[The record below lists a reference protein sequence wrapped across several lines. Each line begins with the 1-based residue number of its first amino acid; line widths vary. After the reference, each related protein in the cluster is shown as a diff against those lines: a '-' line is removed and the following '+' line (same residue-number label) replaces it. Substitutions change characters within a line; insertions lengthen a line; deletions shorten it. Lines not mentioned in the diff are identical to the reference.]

1 MYSHAFISR
10 LKTGSIPAWIL
21 RNHASPSVFPLR
33 LLKYEAL
40 WRKIAKKND
49 SFPIVI
55 PSGPLI
61 YRIVKDYIKENGH
74 LTLLDLDTAE
84 CRILIIL

>member
-1 MYSHAFISR
+1 MDFKEPHF
-10 LKTGSIPAWIL
+10 SICL
-21 RNHASPSVFPLR
+21 PLR

-40 WRKIAKKND
+40 WRKAAKKND

-61 YRIVKDYIKENGH
+61 YRTVKEYIKENGH
-74 LTLLDLDTAE
+74 LTMLNLDTAE
-84 CRILIIL
+84 CRVLIIL

>member
-1 MYSHAFISR
+1 MRILIEVKNKGPRFSIR
-10 LKTGSIPAWIL
+10 L
-21 RNHASPSVFPLR
+21 PLR

-40 WRKIAKKND
+40 WRKAAKKND

-55 PSGPLI
+55 PSGSLI
-61 YRIVKDYIKENGH
+61 YRTVKDYIKENGH

>member
-1 MYSHAFISR
+1 MRILIEVKNKGPRFSFR
-10 LKTGSIPAWIL
+10 LL
-21 RNHASPSVFPLR
+21 LQ

-40 WRKIAKKND
+40 WRKAAKKND

-61 YRIVKDYIKENGH
+61 YRIVKDYIKENDH
-74 LTLLDLDTAE
+74 LTLLNLDTAE
-84 CRILIIL
+84 CRVLIIL

>member
-1 MYSHAFISR
+1 MRILIEVKDRGPRFSIR
-10 LKTGSIPAWIL
+10 L
-21 RNHASPSVFPLR
+21 PLR
-33 LLKYEAL
+33 LLKYETL
-40 WRKIAKKND
+40 WRKMAEKND

-61 YRIVKDYIKENGH
+61 YRIVKDYLKENGH

-84 CRILIIL
+84 CRVLIIL

>member
-1 MYSHAFISR
+1 MA
-10 LKTGSIPAWIL
+10 
-21 RNHASPSVFPLR
+21 
-33 LLKYEAL
+33 E
-40 WRKIAKKND
+40 KND

-74 LTLLDLDTAE
+74 LTLLNLDTAE
-84 CRILIIL
+84 CRVLIIL

>member
-1 MYSHAFISR
+1 MDFKGPRFSIR
-10 LKTGSIPAWIL
+10 L
-21 RNHASPSVFPLR
+21 PLR

-40 WRKIAKKND
+40 WRKATKKND

-55 PSGPLI
+55 PSGSLI
-61 YRIVKDYIKENGH
+61 YRTVKDYFKENGH

-84 CRILIIL
+84 CRVLIIL

>member
-1 MYSHAFISR
+1 MRILIEVKNKGPRF
-10 LKTGSIPAWIL
+10 SIHL
-21 RNHASPSVFPLR
+21 PLR
-33 LLKYEAL
+33 LLKYETL
-40 WRKIAKKND
+40 WRKMAEKND

-74 LTLLDLDTAE
+74 LTLLNLDTAE
-84 CRILIIL
+84 CLVLIIL

>member
-1 MYSHAFISR
+1 MRILIEVKNKGPRF
-10 LKTGSIPAWIL
+10 SIHL
-21 RNHASPSVFPLR
+21 PLR

-40 WRKIAKKND
+40 WRKAAKKND

-74 LTLLDLDTAE
+74 LTLLNLDTAE
-84 CRILIIL
+84 CLVLIIL

>member
-1 MYSHAFISR
+1 MRILIEVKNKGPRFSIR
-10 LKTGSIPAWIL
+10 L
-21 RNHASPSVFPLR
+21 PLR

-40 WRKIAKKND
+40 WRKMAEKNG

-74 LTLLDLDTAE
+74 LTMLNLDTAE
-84 CRILIIL
+84 CRVLIIL

>member
-1 MYSHAFISR
+1 MA
-10 LKTGSIPAWIL
+10 
-21 RNHASPSVFPLR
+21 
-33 LLKYEAL
+33 E
-40 WRKIAKKND
+40 KND

-61 YRIVKDYIKENGH
+61 YRTVKDYIKENGH
-74 LTLLDLDTAE
+74 LTLLNLDTAE

>member
-1 MYSHAFISR
+1 MRILIEVKDRGPRFSIR
-10 LKTGSIPAWIL
+10 L
-21 RNHASPSVFPLR
+21 PLR

-40 WRKIAKKND
+40 WRKMAEKND

-55 PSGPLI
+55 PSNPLI
-61 YRIVKDYIKENGH
+61 YRTVKDYIKENGH

-84 CRILIIL
+84 CRVLIIL

>member
-1 MYSHAFISR
+1 MRILIEVKNKGPRFSIR
-10 LKTGSIPAWIL
+10 L
-21 RNHASPSVFPLR
+21 PLR
-33 LLKYEAL
+33 LPKYEAL
-40 WRKIAKKND
+40 WRKAAKKND

-74 LTLLDLDTAE
+74 LTLLNLDTAE
-84 CRILIIL
+84 CRVFIIL

>member
-1 MYSHAFISR
+1 MRILIEVKNKGPRFSIR
-10 LKTGSIPAWIL
+10 L
-21 RNHASPSVFPLR
+21 PLR

-40 WRKIAKKND
+40 WRKAAKKND

-61 YRIVKDYIKENGH
+61 YSIVKDYIKENGH
-74 LTLLDLDTAE
+74 LTLLNLDTAE
-84 CRILIIL
+84 CRVFIIL

>member
-1 MYSHAFISR
+1 MRILIEIKDKGPRFSIR
-10 LKTGSIPAWIL
+10 L
-21 RNHASPSVFPLR
+21 PLR

-40 WRKIAKKND
+40 WRKIEEKNGPL
-49 SFPIVI
+49 PIVI

-61 YRIVKDYIKENGH
+61 YRTVKDYIKENGH

>member
-1 MYSHAFISR
+1 MRILIEVKNKGPRFSIR
-10 LKTGSIPAWIL
+10 L
-21 RNHASPSVFPLR
+21 PLR

-40 WRKIAKKND
+40 WRKAAKKND

-74 LTLLDLDTAE
+74 LTLLNLDTAE
-84 CRILIIL
+84 CRVLIIL

>member
-1 MYSHAFISR
+1 MRILIEVKNKGPRFSFR
-10 LKTGSIPAWIL
+10 LL
-21 RNHASPSVFPLR
+21 LQ

-40 WRKIAKKND
+40 WRKAAKKND

-61 YRIVKDYIKENGH
+61 YRTVKDYLKENGH

-84 CRILIIL
+84 CRVLIIL

>member
-1 MYSHAFISR
+1 MR
-10 LKTGSIPAWIL
+10 LLIEVKNKGPRFSIRL
-21 RNHASPSVFPLR
+21 PLR

-40 WRKIAKKND
+40 WKKAAKKND

-74 LTLLDLDTAE
+74 LTLLNLDTAE
-84 CRILIIL
+84 CRVLIIL

>member
-1 MYSHAFISR
+1 MRILIEVKNKGPRF
-10 LKTGSIPAWIL
+10 SIHL
-21 RNHASPSVFPLR
+21 PLR
-33 LLKYEAL
+33 LLKYETL
-40 WRKIAKKND
+40 WRKIEEKNG
-49 SFPIVI
+49 SLPIVI

-84 CRILIIL
+84 CRVLIIL

>member
-1 MYSHAFISR
+1 MRILIEVKNKGPR
-10 LKTGSIPAWIL
+10 LSIRL
-21 RNHASPSVFPLR
+21 PLR

-40 WRKIAKKND
+40 WRKIEEKNG
-49 SFPIVI
+49 SLPIVI

-61 YRIVKDYIKENGH
+61 YRIVKDYLKENGH

-84 CRILIIL
+84 CRVLIIL

>member
-1 MYSHAFISR
+1 MRILIEVKNKGPRF
-10 LKTGSIPAWIL
+10 SIHL
-21 RNHASPSVFPLR
+21 PLR

-40 WRKIAKKND
+40 WRKIEEKNGPL
-49 SFPIVI
+49 PIVI

-74 LTLLDLDTAE
+74 LTLLNLDTAE
-84 CRILIIL
+84 CLVLIIL

>member
-1 MYSHAFISR
+1 MRILIEVKNKGPRFSIR
-10 LKTGSIPAWIL
+10 L
-21 RNHASPSVFPLR
+21 PLQ

-40 WRKIAKKND
+40 WRKATKKND

-61 YRIVKDYIKENGH
+61 YRTVKDYIKENGH
-74 LTLLDLDTAE
+74 LTLLDLDSAE
-84 CRILIIL
+84 CRVLIIL

>member
-1 MYSHAFISR
+1 MRILIEVKNKGPRFSIR
-10 LKTGSIPAWIL
+10 L
-21 RNHASPSVFPLR
+21 PLR

-40 WRKIAKKND
+40 WRRMAEKND

-61 YRIVKDYIKENGH
+61 YRIVKDYLKENGH

-84 CRILIIL
+84 CRVLIIL

>member
-1 MYSHAFISR
+1 MRILIEVKNKGPRF
-10 LKTGSIPAWIL
+10 SIHL
-21 RNHASPSVFPLR
+21 PLQ

-40 WRKIAKKND
+40 WRKAAKKNH

-55 PSGPLI
+55 PSGPLF
-61 YRIVKDYIKENGH
+61 YRTVKDYLKENGH

-84 CRILIIL
+84 CRVFIIL

>member
-1 MYSHAFISR
+1 MRILIEIKDKGPCFSIR
-10 LKTGSIPAWIL
+10 L
-21 RNHASPSVFPLR
+21 PLR

-40 WRKIAKKND
+40 WRKAAKKND

-61 YRIVKDYIKENGH
+61 YRIVKDYLKENGH

>member
-1 MYSHAFISR
+1 MRILIEVKNKGPRFSIR
-10 LKTGSIPAWIL
+10 L
-21 RNHASPSVFPLR
+21 PLR

-40 WRKIAKKND
+40 WRKMAEKND

-74 LTLLDLDTAE
+74 LTLLNLDTAE
-84 CRILIIL
+84 CRVFIIL

>member
-1 MYSHAFISR
+1 MR
-10 LKTGSIPAWIL
+10 LLIEVKNKGPRFSIRL
-21 RNHASPSVFPLR
+21 PLR

-40 WRKIAKKND
+40 WRKAAKKND

-61 YRIVKDYIKENGH
+61 YRIVKDYLKENGH
-74 LTLLDLDTAE
+74 LTLLDLDTAD
-84 CRILIIL
+84 CRVLIIL